1 MQTCAFTGHRP
12 QKLPWRSD
20 ESALGCIA
28 LKNRLAQEVRTLA
41 ARGCRTFLSGMALGT
56 DQWAA
61 CAVLNLR
68 REIPDIRLNCVL
80 PCESQDC
87 KWTPEQRES
96 YYILLEQADSI
107 AYVSREY
114 TSDCMMKRN
123 RYMVDH
129 ASVILA
135 VYNGEK
141 RSGTAATVRYARNQ
155 GRELWILDPVTLV
168 MTHEASR
175 PEGCHGYSFPS
186 AAS

>member
-20 ESALGCIA
+20 ESAPGCIA

-41 ARGCRTFLSGMALGT
+41 ARGCRTFLSGMAIGT

-61 CAVLNLR
+61 RAVLNLR
-68 REIPDIRLNCVL
+68 REVPDIL
-80 PCESQDC
+80 PCESQDL
-87 KWTPEQRES
+87 KWTPEQREG
-96 YYILLEQADSI
+96 YHILLDQADSVV
-107 AYVSREY
+107 YVSRQY
-114 TSDCMMKRN
+114 TSDCMIKRN
-123 RYMVDH
+123 RFMVDH

-175 PEGCHGYSFPS
+175 PEG
-186 AAS
+186 